1 MRVVCDF
8 ETMSF
13 ADLETVG
20 AWAYSEHI
28 TTEVLCFVFSIH
40 GTPYAWLPEHR
51 EHEPLLRELVADPE
65 VIFVRHGDFE
75 AAIWRNQM
83 MPVHGFPDIPNERWD
98 DTMAKSA
105 VKALPLSL
113 EGVLEVLDLGRKD
126 KEGSKLTVSLSRL
139 NKKTGMVQQLWT
151 PETKARVV
159 EYCTTDVDQE
169 YAVDNR
175 LGPMPPG
182 EREAF
187 DLHQLM
193 TQRGLRIDLQYIE
206 RCQAIVD
213 GATVPLLAEFRGLT
227 GINPTQGKE
236 LHKWMGVRGV
246 TMPNLQKETV
256 ADALGENID
265 AETEDGQEV
274 EATYLSDSG
283 VLPPEVRR
291 ALQIRQLIGS
301 SSVKKLGSM
310 AACVCADGRARGLSQ
325 YHGAGPGRSTGRLFN
340 AYNFPRGTITVQ
352 TGWKDGK
359 PVFEP
364 PSVDLMVPTLMT
376 GDWEYVETILG
387 PPIEA
392 VVSGLRHAIIS
403 DRGKSFLSGDLAG
416 IQARVVLALAGQDDK
431 TALMASGADVYCDMA
446 GQIYKREITKKDK
459 VERHVGKCAVL
470 GLGFQLGSKGFR
482 QTFCK
487 KHPLEFAEKVVN
499 VYRRE
504 WAPRVPELWRGLSV
518 ASLRAVFDR
527 TPQEAYGIEYRL
539 EDGWLS
545 ARLPSG
551 RKLWYWNPQ
560 KVRRAM
566 PWDETDIRMA
576 WTFQRQKQG
585 RWVTETA
592 FGGQL
597 TENVVM
603 GIEVDI
609 QRAGWKNCEAN
620 GFPIVHE
627 CYDELVAEVPEWDE
641 DLDGFR
647 ECLLDLPQWVRDYN
661 IPVNVPREDMWA
673 SDRYRK

>member
-1 MRVVCDF
+1 MRVVVDF
-8 ETMSF
+8 ETLSF
-13 ADLETVG
+13 ADLETMG
-20 AWAYSEHI
+20 AWAYSEHV
-28 TTEVLCFVFSIH
+28 TTEVLCFVFSIR

-51 EHEPLLRELVADPE
+51 EHEPLLRELVADPS
-65 VIFVRHGDFE
+65 VVFVRHGDFE
-75 AAIWRNQM
+75 AAIWRNRM
-83 MPVHGFPDIPNERWD
+83 MVDYGFPDIPNARWD

-113 EGVLEVLDLGRKD
+113 EGVLEVLQLGAKD
-126 KEGSKLTVSLSRL
+126 KEGSKLTTSLSKL
-139 NKKTGMVQQLWT
+139 DKKTGMAKTLWT
-151 PETKARVV
+151 PAVKERVV
-159 EYCTTDVDQE
+159 EYCTTDVEQE
-169 YAVDNR
+169 AAVDAR
-175 LGPMPPG
+175 LGPMPAD

-193 TQRGLRIDLQYIE
+193 TQRGLRIDLAYIA
-206 RCQAIVD
+206 RCQEVVD
-213 GATVPLLAEFRGLT
+213 GAKVPLLAEFRKLT
-227 GINPTQGKE
+227 GINPTQGIE
-236 LHKWMGVRGV
+236 LHKWLGRHGV

-265 AETEDGQEV
+265 DADEAGPEV
-274 EATYLSDSG
+274 EASYLSDSG
-283 VLPPEVRR
+283 ELPAPARR

-301 SSVKKLGSM
+301 ASVKKLGSM

-340 AYNFPRGTITVQ
+340 AYNFPRGTLSQPIDVI
-352 TGWKDGK
+352 
-359 PVFEP
+359 
-364 PSVDLMVPTLMT
+364 VPTLMT
-376 GDWEYVETILG
+376 GDPDYVEAILG

-392 VVSGLRHAIIS
+392 VVSGLRHALVS
-403 DRGKSFLSGDLAG
+403 DRGKVFLSGDLAG
-416 IQARVVLALAGQDDK
+416 IQARVVLALAGQLDK
-431 TALMASGADVYCDMA
+431 VALMASGADVYCDMA
-446 GQIYKREITKKDK
+446 GQIYRREITKKDK
-459 VERHVGKCAVL
+459 PERQVGKNSVL
-470 GLGFQLGSKGFR
+470 GLGFQMGAKRFWLKYCKGQPF
-482 QTFCK
+482 
-487 KHPLEFAEKVVN
+487 EFAEKVVN
-499 VYRRE
+499 VYRNE
-504 WAPRVPELWRGLSV
+504 WAPEVPKLWRGLSV
-518 ASLRAVFDR
+518 ASLRAVLDR

-539 EDGWLS
+539 EDGFLT

-560 KVRRAM
+560 TVRRAM

-585 RWVTETA
+585 RWITENA
-592 FGGQL
+592 FGGQI

-627 CYDELVAEVPEWDE
+627 CYDELVAEVPEYDE

-647 ECLLDLPQWVRDYN
+647 ECLLDLPQWVRDFN

-673 SDRYRK
+673 GTRCRK